1 MPQRTKKPGASKIRS
16 AAFQR
21 IRADHSSE
29 LAEDYVE
36 LIADLINEKGE
47 ARGSDV
53 AMRLGVANATAD
65 LRHGELVT
73 LDTREGVV
81 HRGARNHTMASR

>member
-1 MPQRTKKPGASKIRS
+1 VI
-16 AAFQR
+16 
-21 IRADHSSE
+21 
-29 LAEDYVE
+29 V
-36 LIADLINEKGE
+36 
-47 ARGSDV
+47 
-53 AMRLGVANATAD
+53 GVANATAD